1 MATYD
6 PQKAARVWQRV
17 QGEKEN
23 REPPHREDNL
33 QELIMNEWMA
43 AATYLQLARKMGQKE
58 AAVLQSLAREEQNHL
73 SCLKGIHTLIT
84 GEKCAVRAPKIQ
96 LGTPEATLRRCYG
109 EKMRNLKAY
118 ESRTSDPE
126 YGHVFSRLA
135 EQEQEQCREICEKIG
150 AKLRVR
156 PFEG

>member
-23 REPPHREDNL
+23 REPERREDNL
-33 QELIMNEWMA
+33 QELIMNEWVA
-43 AATYLQLARKMGQKE
+43 AATYMQLARKMGQKE
-58 AAVLQSLAREEQNHL
+58 AAVLLNLAREEQNHL

-96 LGTPEATLRRCYG
+96 LGTPIKNIGEMTVDIKLYTEVSASLKVIVEA
-109 EKMRNLKAY
+109 
-118 ESRTSDPE
+118 
-126 YGHVFSRLA
+126 
-135 EQEQEQCREICEKIG
+135 Q
-150 AKLRVR
+150 
-156 PFEG
+156 

>member
-6 PQKAARVWQRV
+6 PQQAARVWQRV

-23 REPPHREDNL
+23 REPPYREDNL

-135 EQEQEQCREICEKIG
+135 EQEREHCRLILALLGSLPQDK
-150 AKLRVR
+150 
-156 PFEG
+156 

>member
-23 REPPHREDNL
+23 REPPYREDNL

-135 EQEQEQCREICEKIG
+135 EQEREQCRVLLQLIG
-150 AKLRVR
+150 RIGGKQT
-156 PFEG
+156 

>member
-17 QGEKEN
+17 QGEKES
-23 REPPHREDNL
+23 REIHHREDNL
-33 QELIMNEWMA
+33 QELIMNEWIA

-84 GEKCAVRAPKIQ
+84 GEKCAVKAPKIQ
-96 LGTPEATLRRCYG
+96 LSTPEITLRRCYG
-109 EKMRNLKAY
+109 DKMRNLKEY
-118 ESRTSDPE
+118 EARTSDPE
-126 YGHVFSRLA
+126 FGHVFARLA
-135 EQEQEQCREICEKIG
+135 EQEREHCRVLLQLIG
-150 AKLRVR
+150 RVD
-156 PFEG
+156 GKKT

>member
-23 REPPHREDNL
+23 REPPHREDDL
-33 QELIMNEWMA
+33 QELIMNEWVA

-58 AAVLQSLAREEQNHL
+58 AAVLQNLAREEQNHL

-84 GEKCAVRAPKIQ
+84 GEKCAVKAPKIQ
-96 LGTPEATLRRCYG
+96 LGTPETTLRRCYG

-135 EQEQEQCREICEKIG
+135 EQEREHCRVLLQLIG
-150 AKLRVR
+150 RIGGKQT
-156 PFEG
+156 